1 MSGQQT
7 ANYGGK
13 QPDNST
19 YIKQFNST
27 ATGYASWIY
36 KKIGNILFITTAS
49 ATNVL
54 IQKDLVVNG
63 SINNPSDVKLKELES
78 FLGSLKTKYDESLQ
92 KYQEGYNT
100 MSEFERKSQEEELT
114 TMQTR
119 IQTKQQEAQQD
130 YQAFT
135 TAMQKPIYDK
145 VNAAITEVAKEYKYS
160 YVLSKMDGVVLY
172 ADPADDILLLV
183 KKQLNKMP
191 AAKLPE
197 VGGGSTKPVPS
208 GQTKPSV
215 PRK

>member
-1 MSGQQT
+1 M
-7 ANYGGK
+7 
-13 QPDNST
+13 
-19 YIKQFNST
+19 
-27 ATGYASWIY
+27 
-36 KKIGNILFITTAS
+36 KKIVINLFVLSILLTSI
-49 ATNVL
+49 ATVNA
-54 IQKDLVVNG
+54 QKIAHV
-63 SINNPSDVKLKELES
+63 SIDSLFNTMPEFKIAKEKSDVKLKELES

>member
-63 SINNPSDVKLKELES
+63 SINNPSDIKLKENIEDI
-78 FLGSLKTKYDESLQ
+78 KEDIYDELLKVRAK
-92 KYQEGYNT
+92 KYNYKNDENKTIRYGVIAQEIEHFFPHLV
-100 MSEFERKSQEEELT
+100 SELT
-114 TMQTR
+114 EDDGSVIKSVNYIDMIPLLLCK
-119 IQTKQQEAQQD
+119 IQK
-130 YQAFT
+130 
-135 TAMQKPIYDK
+135 MQKEID
-145 VNAAITEVAKEYKYS
+145 ELKE
-160 YVLSKMDGVVLY
+160 
-172 ADPADDILLLV
+172 
-183 KKQLNKMP
+183 N
-191 AAKLPE
+191 
-197 VGGGSTKPVPS
+197 
-208 GQTKPSV
+208 
-215 PRK
+215 R

>member
-63 SINNPSDVKLKELES
+63 SINNPSDVKLKENIEDIKDDEYDQL
-78 FLGSLKTKYDESLQ
+78 LKVQAKKYNYKNDTYKKLRYGVIAQEIEIFFPHLVSEITEDDDSVTKSINYIDMIPLLICKIQ
-92 KYQEGYNT
+92 K
-100 MSEFERKSQEEELT
+100 
-114 TMQTR
+114 
-119 IQTKQQEAQQD
+119 
-130 YQAFT
+130 
-135 TAMQKPIYDK
+135 MQKEID
-145 VNAAITEVAKEYKYS
+145 E
-160 YVLSKMDGVVLY
+160 LKM
-172 ADPADDILLLV
+172 
-183 KKQLNKMP
+183 K
-191 AAKLPE
+191 
-197 VGGGSTKPVPS
+197 
-208 GQTKPSV
+208 
-215 PRK
+215 